1 MTWLGLITL
10 AYQDLN
16 YYALGDAIPAEGL
29 NLGLLVLNGF
39 IDFLG
44 TKRLSMWT
52 INRQI
57 FHLIGGQQNYK
68 MGPNS
73 TDPGWNVPRPT
84 QIYRAGVILPGSPD
98 YEKPI
103 DIITDAQYAA
113 TRIKQLPSTF
123 PTEVYDDGSWPDANI
138 YYYPLPQNS
147 YDVTLYVPLQVTQVT
162 SDIIND
168 DISLPPGYQFMLEYG
183 LVKHL
188 GPKCSVAPAQWMITL
203 ADSSLLSVMTNNQ
216 PELLLRTEK
225 SMRANR
231 RDDYNILTGGF
242 GRRGDN

>member
-1 MTWLGLITL
+1 M
-10 AYQDLN
+10 
-16 YYALGDAIPAEGL
+16 
-29 NLGLLVLNGF
+29 
-39 IDFLG
+39 
-44 TKRLSMWT
+44 
-52 INRQI
+52 
-57 FHLIGGQQNYK
+57 
-68 MGPNS
+68 
-73 TDPGWNVPRPT
+73 
-84 QIYRAGVILPGSPD
+84 
-98 YEKPI
+98 
-103 DIITDAQYAA
+103 
-113 TRIKQLPSTF
+113 
-123 PTEVYDDGSWPDANI
+123 
-138 YYYPLPQNS
+138 
-147 YDVTLYVPLQVTQVT
+147 TLYVPLQVTQVT

-188 GPKCSVAPAQWMITL
+188 GPKCSVAPPQWMINL